1 MNKWK
6 SESLNNL
13 SSIHYLCWEAW
24 LKLHSPKERISIDFN
39 NATPYFQHKTK
50 LKIIYKK
57 MLDNNYP
64 KWNSHE
70 PTLGQIKIQNNLKC
84 AILPFREARK
94 VTVVKGR
101 DLIWRYLLKVLP
113 KYFGELCYSCGE
125 SESSEH
131 IFFNCKVIQPICN
144 KIYSRV
150 TSITNNT
157 NYGVW
162 SESILERLFDK
173 FQANLV
179 GAIMEVIWS
188 RRNSL
193 KFDFKDKA
201 ITFKMTIYILSK
213 ARDADW
219 DRTIKTIEHLRRL
232 ELKNHQLDHTWKIMK
247 KLEKFSHVWNS
258 QLMKTY
264 IPDHLI
270 HYCSFNTNFLNSNNY
285 K

>member
-1 MNKWK
+1 
-6 SESLNNL
+6 
-13 SSIHYLCWEAW
+13 
-24 LKLHSPKERISIDFN
+24 
-39 NATPYFQHKTK
+39 
-50 LKIIYKK
+50 
-57 MLDNNYP
+57 
-64 KWNSHE
+64 
-70 PTLGQIKIQNNLKC
+70 
-84 AILPFREARK
+84 
-94 VTVVKGR
+94 
-101 DLIWRYLLKVLP
+101 
-113 KYFGELCYSCGE
+113 
-125 SESSEH
+125 
-131 IFFNCKVIQPICN
+131 
-144 KIYSRV
+144 
-150 TSITNNT
+150 
-157 NYGVW
+157 
-162 SESILERLFDK
+162 
-173 FQANLV
+173 
-179 GAIMEVIWS
+179 MEVIWS

-232 ELKNHQLDHTWKIMK
+232 ELKNNQLDHTWKIMK

>member
-1 MNKWK
+1 
-6 SESLNNL
+6 
-13 SSIHYLCWEAW
+13 
-24 LKLHSPKERISIDFN
+24 
-39 NATPYFQHKTK
+39 
-50 LKIIYKK
+50 

-70 PTLGQIKIQNNLKC
+70 PTLVQIKIQNNLKC

-101 DLIWRYLLKVLP
+101 DLIRRYLLKALP
-113 KYFGELCYSCGE
+113 KYFGELRYSCGE

-144 KIYSRV
+144 KIYSRQ
-150 TSITNNT
+150 I
-157 NYGVW
+157 
-162 SESILERLFDK
+162 
-173 FQANLV
+173 LV

-247 KLEKFSHVWNS
+247 KLEKSSHVWNS
-258 QLMKTY
+258 PLMKTY

-270 HYCSFNTNFLNSNNY
+270 HYCSFNTNFLNSNN
-285 K
+285 